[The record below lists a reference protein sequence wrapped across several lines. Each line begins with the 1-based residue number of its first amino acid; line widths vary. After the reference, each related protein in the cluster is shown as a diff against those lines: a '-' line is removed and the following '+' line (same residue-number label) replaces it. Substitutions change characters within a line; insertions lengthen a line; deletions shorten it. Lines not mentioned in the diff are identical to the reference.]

1 MKLRHVLTAGTL
13 ATLLISGISYSK
25 GASGEQ
31 KVDSGSFGVF
41 MRGQRVATE
50 TFSIQQNPNGSVI
63 TSEFKSDQGSEK
75 AQQSSEL
82 QLTSSGDLRRYEWKE
97 ISPGKT
103 RAVVTPTQDM
113 LTERITSEPQDKPQE
128 KPFYLPASSSILD
141 DYFFV
146 HREVLL
152 WRYLATACR
161 QEAGQVKCPQ
171 GQKTQFGTLNPH
183 ARNSASV
190 EMTFNAVEKL
200 PLHGTE
206 HDLSRFTLSSDS
218 GDWSIWVDDHF
229 KVMRILISSDSTEV
243 VRD

>member
-1 MKLRHVLTAGTL
+1 VKLIHVLAAGML
-13 ATLLISGISYSK
+13 SASLVSAIPYCL
-25 GASGEQ
+25 GASGE

-63 TSEFKSDQGSEK
+63 VSEFKSDQGAEK
-75 AQQSSEL
+75 AEQSSEL
-82 QLTSSGDLRRYEWKE
+82 QLTPSGDLRRYEWKE
-97 ISPGKT
+97 TSPGKT
-103 RAVVTPTQDM
+103 QAIVTPSQDM
-113 LTERITSEPQDKPQE
+113 LTERITNSPQDKPQE
-128 KPFYLPASSSILD
+128 RPFYLPASSSILD

-161 QEAGQVKCPQ
+161 QDGGQVKCPQ

-183 ARNSASV
+183 ARNSSPV
-190 EMTFNAVEKL
+190 DVTFDAVEKL
-200 PLHGTE
+200 QIHGTE
-206 HDLSRFTLSSDS
+206 RELSRFTLTSDS

>member
-1 MKLRHVLTAGTL
+1 MLKSFLAIGTFAAL
-13 ATLLISGISYSK
+13 FLSGIPRCQ
-25 GASGEQ
+25 GANGEQ
-31 KVDSGSFGVF
+31 KVDAGSFGVF

-50 TFSIQQNPNGSVI
+50 TFSILQNPNGSVI

-82 QLTSSGDLRRYEWKE
+82 QLTSGGDLRRYEWKE

-103 RAVVTPTQDM
+103 QAIVTPSQDM
-113 LTERITSEPQDKPQE
+113 LTERITNGQEKPQE

-146 HREVLL
+146 QREVLL

-161 QEAGQVKCPQ
+161 QEAGALKCPQ

-183 ARNSASV
+183 ARNSSSV
-190 EMTFNAVEKL
+190 DMAFSAMEKL
-200 PLHGTE
+200 QIHGAE
-206 HDLSRFTLSSDS
+206 RELSKFTLSSDS

>member
-1 MKLRHVLTAGTL
+1 
-13 ATLLISGISYSK
+13 
-25 GASGEQ
+25 
-31 KVDSGSFGVF
+31 
-41 MRGQRVATE
+41 
-50 TFSIQQNPNGSVI
+50 
-63 TSEFKSDQGSEK
+63 
-75 AQQSSEL
+75 
-82 QLTSSGDLRRYEWKE
+82 
-97 ISPGKT
+97 
-103 RAVVTPTQDM
+103 
-113 LTERITSEPQDKPQE
+113 
-128 KPFYLPASSSILD
+128 
-141 DYFFV
+141 
-146 HREVLL
+146 
-152 WRYLATACR
+152 
-161 QEAGQVKCPQ
+161 VKCPQ

>member
-1 MKLRHVLTAGTL
+1 MLKNFL
-13 ATLLISGISYSK
+13 AI
-25 GASGEQ
+25 GAFSALFLSAIPHCQAANGEQ
-31 KVDSGSFGVF
+31 KVDAGSFGVF

-50 TFSIQQNPNGSVI
+50 TFSILQNPNGSVI
-63 TSEFKSDQGSEK
+63 TSEFKSDQGAEK

-82 QLTSSGDLRRYEWKE
+82 QLTSGGDLRRYEWKE
-97 ISPGKT
+97 VSPGKT
-103 RAVVTPTQDM
+103 QAIVTPSQDM
-113 LTERITSEPQDKPQE
+113 LTERITNGPQEKPQE

-146 HREVLL
+146 QREVLL

-161 QEAGQVKCPQ
+161 QEAGALKCPQ

-183 ARNSASV
+183 ARNSSPVDIAFS
-190 EMTFNAVEKL
+190 AIEKL
-200 PLHGTE
+200 QIHGTE
-206 HDLSRFTLSSDS
+206 RELSKFTLSSDT